1 MNTFFTN
8 IKKYLAIT
16 LAMAMVLSSFLISP
30 KQTTHTAN
38 AAQACETPITVGF
51 PFAIQADDGNV
62 LSTSGSVL
70 AKGIALNSN
79 IDVFGDINS
88 NADVKSVGL
97 LNKVFGNISAVG
109 TVDDS
114 FTKIIIQNNN
124 PPFVVNEN
132 NQANAK
138 NLPLFDPVIWQN
150 AAAAGGTINQTQS
163 YGVGSVGNKLGPVII
178 NGDLILE
185 ESSEVILTGTVYV
198 TGNIIVAK
206 NAKLN
211 LDGTTFGSS
220 GTVLMSAGKIDLD
233 GNSSV
238 NRTTNTGYLLLV
250 SSNSNS
256 FDSINIQK
264 NFGTGSGGLPNAL
277 FYSLK
282 GGVIVGE
289 NSNIIAVAGDAVR
302 VDSNAN
308 INFVPGLAFATFFC
322 PPPVG
327 TPSLSI
333 TKSSST
339 AQVTSGNSFAYTI
352 TVSNSGSAAAT
363 NVVVSDTLNSNL
375 TFVSSNPVPTTTTP
389 LTWNL
394 GTINAGQN
402 KTITLTVSAKSGI
415 LSTTTVSNT
424 ATLVADGVGQTTSNT
439 TTTTIN
445 PAPVQQAVISLSKTT
460 NQTTVPQGGTFTYTI
475 TATNTGNIPA
485 NSVVISDALDPN
497 ITLVSA
503 TPQQNSTSVA
513 EGITTLTWQAGIIQP
528 NASYIINLT
537 VRVNAEAPA
546 ETTINNTVTSTS
558 TNADPQTASSPGVS
572 VVTFTPTG
580 SANIALQKTAT
591 PANPAVGDQ
600 VTFTLT
606 ATNGGP
612 DKATNLVINDVLPAG
627 LTFVSSNP
635 SQGSYNN
642 SNGIWTVGTL
652 ENGSTA
658 TLELV
663 ATINQAG
670 AGTTITNTAIVASV
684 DQTNDLSGD
693 TASASVSVAGVN
705 NGGGGQTGI
714 LTVVSVVVND
724 NGGNKGAGDFPLF
737 VDGNSVTSGTPNT
750 LQTGSY
756 TVTFTTQSGYQTT
769 FSGDC
774 SEDGT
779 VTISSG
785 DNKTCTVTSND
796 IAGQVTPADP
806 AVTKTVSGQPVE
818 GSSIVYTVTVTNNGG
833 IVANDVIVLDALP
846 TQVTFVSSNPSQGTY
861 NAGTGIWDVGTLAPG
876 VTATLTINATINTGI
891 GQSTIVNTAIISN
904 SPGDGDTSNNTAQ
917 AILNVSGTGGEGGTG
932 NASINVIVSVV
943 NDSGG
948 TKTPADFTVNVTG
961 SNVTP
966 ASFPGSSTGTL
977 VSIDNGSYSVD
988 ITDASLINY
997 VKILP
1002 ANCTGTI
1009 NQGQSLTCTI
1019 TLDDPASGGGGGGSS
1034 GGSSGGSG
1042 GGGGGGSTTS
1052 SGGPTSAAP
1061 PTTGSSGGGGGG
1073 SSSGGSSGGSGG
1085 SSGAPSGEVA
1095 GANSGPQGQIG
1106 DSASTTAPVPNVQGA
1121 VTTLPRTG
1129 LPISFLSLLL
1139 IPVAVILRRR

>member
-16 LAMAMVLSSFLISP
+16 LSMAMVLSSFLISP

-51 PFAIQADDGNV
+51 PFAIQADDGFVLDSLTKKVSTTKKGVGIGQNV
-62 LSTSGSVL
+62 TVTGNVH
-70 AKGIALNSN
+70 
-79 IDVFGDINS
+79 S
-88 NADVKSVGL
+88 NADVKRNS
-97 LNKVFGNISAVG
+97 GNISEINGNVSANG
-109 TVDDS
+109 IVDDS
-114 FTKIIIQNNN
+114 AIKAIGIK
-124 PPFVVNEN
+124 VNGTVIEG
-132 NQANAK
+132 APKRA
-138 NLPLFDPVIWQN
+138 LPSFDPVIWQN
-150 AAAAGGTINQTQS
+150 AAATGGT
-163 YGVGSVGNKLGPVII
+163 VGSQTFNDKGRSIGPVII
-178 NGDLILE
+178 NGDLTLE
-185 ESSEVILTGTVYV
+185 ENSLVNITGTIYV
-198 TGNIIVAK
+198 TGNITVKSNSEFSLAP
-206 NAKLN
+206 N
-211 LDGTTFGSS
+211 TFSS
-220 GTVLMSAGKIDLD
+220 AGTVVMAAGKINMT
-233 GNSSV
+233 GNPIV
-238 NRTTNTGYLLLV
+238 NGTSAGYLLFV
-250 SSNSNS
+250 SSNSTAV
-256 FDSINIQK
+256 DSISI
-264 NFGTGSGGLPNAL
+264 GGSGGNFSSTTAL

-289 NSNIIAVAGDAVR
+289 NTNKIVAVAGDSVT
-302 VDSNAN
+302 VQDNAT
-308 INFVPGLAFATFFC
+308 IEYVPNLQFATFFC

-424 ATLVADGVGQTTSNT
+424 ATVVADGVGQTTSNT

-513 EGITTLTWQAGIIQP
+513 EGITTLTWQAGTIQP

-612 DKATNLVINDVLPAG
+612 DQATNLVINDVLPAG

-663 ATINQAG
+663 ATVNQAG
-670 AGTTITNTAIVASV
+670 AGTTITNTATVASV
-684 DQTNDLSGD
+684 DQTNDPSGD
-693 TASASVSVAGVN
+693 TASASVSVAGGN
-705 NGGGGQTGI
+705 NGGGGQTVI

-750 LQTGSY
+750 LQTGSH

-779 VTISSG
+779 VAISSG

-818 GSSIVYTVTVTNNGG
+818 GGSIVYTVTVTNNGG

-1019 TLDDPASGGGGGGSS
+1019 TLDDPANGGGGGGSS

-1073 SSSGGSSGGSGG
+1073 SSSGGSGGGSGG

-1106 DSASTTAPVPNVQGA
+1106 DSASTTAPVPSVQGA

-1129 LPISFLSLLL
+1129 LPLSVLSLLL
-1139 IPVAVILRRR
+1139 IPIATIFKRKY